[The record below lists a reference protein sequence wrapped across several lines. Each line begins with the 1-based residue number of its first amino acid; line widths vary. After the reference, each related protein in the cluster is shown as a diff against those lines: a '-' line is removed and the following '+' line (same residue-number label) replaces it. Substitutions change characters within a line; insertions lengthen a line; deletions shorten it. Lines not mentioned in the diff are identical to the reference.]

1 MKIIIM
7 LILIHQ
13 ADVTGT
19 ITISPFE
26 EQPKNKFATIQKCEE
41 AAEDKKNLILKSSSN
56 YLELGIVDVEIIC
69 VETKETKEGT
79 I

>member
-26 EQPKNKFATIQKCEE
+26 EQPKNKFATIQECKE
-41 AAEDKKNLILKSSSN
+41 AAVDKRNSILKSSSN
-56 YLELGIVDVEIIC
+56 YLELGIVDVEITCI
-69 VETKETKEGT
+69 ETIETKEGF

>member
-1 MKIIIM
+1 M

-13 ADVTGT
+13 VDVTGA

-41 AAEDKKNLILKSSSN
+41 AAEDKKNSILKSSSN

>member
-7 LILIHQ
+7 FILIYQ
-13 ADVTGT
+13 ADVTGA

-41 AAEDKKNLILKSSSN
+41 AAEDKKNSILKSSSN

-69 VETKETKEGT
+69 VETTETKEGT

>member
-13 ADVTGT
+13 ADVIGT

-41 AAEDKKNLILKSSSN
+41 AAEDKKNSILKSSSN

-69 VETKETKEGT
+69 VETTETKEGT

>member
-41 AAEDKKNLILKSSSN
+41 AAVDKKNSILKSSSN

-69 VETKETKEGT
+69 VETTETKEGT

>member
-13 ADVTGT
+13 VDVTGT

-41 AAEDKKNLILKSSSN
+41 AAEDKKNSILKSSSN

-69 VETKETKEGT
+69 VETTETKEGT

>member
-13 ADVTGT
+13 VDVTGV

-41 AAEDKKNLILKSSSN
+41 AAEDKKNSILKSSSN

-69 VETKETKEGT
+69 VETTETKEGT

>member
-26 EQPKNKFATIQKCEE
+26 EQPKNKFATIQKCEK
-41 AAEDKKNLILKSSSN
+41 AAEDKKNSILKSSSN

-69 VETKETKEGT
+69 VETTETKEGT

>member
-13 ADVTGT
+13 ADVIGT

-41 AAEDKKNLILKSSSN
+41 AAEDKKNSILKSSSN

-69 VETKETKEGT
+69 VERTETKEGT

>member
-13 ADVTGT
+13 IDVTGA

-26 EQPKNKFATIQKCEE
+26 EQPKNKFATIQECEK
-41 AAEDKKNLILKSSSN
+41 AAVLKRNSILKSASN
-56 YLELGIVDVEIIC
+56 YLELGIVEVDITCI
-69 VETKETKEGT
+69 ETIENKKGF

>member
-13 ADVTGT
+13 ADVIGT

-26 EQPKNKFATIQKCEE
+26 EQPKNKFATIQECEE
-41 AAEDKKNLILKSSSN
+41 AAVLKRNSILKSSSN
-56 YLELGIVDVEIIC
+56 YLELGIVDVDITCIK
-69 VETKETKEGT
+69 TIETKEGF

>member
-41 AAEDKKNLILKSSSN
+41 AAEDKKNSILKSSSN

-69 VETKETKEGT
+69 VETTETKEGT

>member
-41 AAEDKKNLILKSSSN
+41 AAEDKKNSIFKSSSN
-56 YLELGIVDVEIIC
+56 YLELGIVDVEITCI
-69 VETKETKEGT
+69 ETIETKEGF

>member
-13 ADVTGT
+13 VDVTGA

-26 EQPKNKFATIQKCEE
+26 EQPKNKFATIQECKE
-41 AAEDKKNLILKSSSN
+41 AAVLKRNSILKSSSN
-56 YLELGIVDVEIIC
+56 YLELGIVEVDITCI
-69 VETKETKEGT
+69 ETIETKEGF

>member
-41 AAEDKKNLILKSSSN
+41 AAEDKKNSILKSSSN
-56 YLELGIVDVEIIC
+56 YLELGIVDVKIIC
-69 VETKETKEGT
+69 VETTETKEGT

>member
-41 AAEDKKNLILKSSSN
+41 AAEDKKNSILKSSSN
-56 YLELGIVDVEIIC
+56 YLELGIVDVEVIC
-69 VETKETKEGT
+69 VETTETKEGT

>member
-1 MKIIIM
+1 M

-13 ADVTGT
+13 ADVIGT

-26 EQPKNKFATIQKCEE
+26 EQPKNKFATIQECEE
-41 AAEDKKNLILKSSSN
+41 AAVLKRNSILKSSSN
-56 YLELGIVDVEIIC
+56 YLELGIVDVDITCIK
-69 VETKETKEGT
+69 TIETKEGF

>member
-13 ADVTGT
+13 VDVTGA

-41 AAEDKKNLILKSSSN
+41 AAEDKKNSILKSSSN

-69 VETKETKEGT
+69 VETTETKEGT

>member
-7 LILIHQ
+7 LILIYQ
-13 ADVTGT
+13 ADVTGRVT
-19 ITISPFE
+19 ITPFE

-41 AAEDKKNLILKSSSN
+41 AAEDKKNSILKSSSN

-69 VETKETKEGT
+69 VETTETKEGT

>member
-26 EQPKNKFATIQKCEE
+26 EQPKNKFATIQECEE
-41 AAEDKKNLILKSSSN
+41 AAVLKRNSILKSSSN
-56 YLELGIVDVEIIC
+56 YLELGIVDVDITCIK
-69 VETKETKEGT
+69 TIETKEGF

>member
-7 LILIHQ
+7 LILIYQ
-13 ADVTGT
+13 ADVTGRVT
-19 ITISPFE
+19 ITPFE

-41 AAEDKKNLILKSSSN
+41 AAEDKKNSILKSSSN
-56 YLELGIVDVEIIC
+56 YLELGIVNVEIIC
-69 VETKETKEGT
+69 VETTETKEGT

>member
-13 ADVTGT
+13 ADVIGT

-41 AAEDKKNLILKSSSN
+41 AAEDKKNSILKSSSN

-69 VETKETKEGT
+69 VETTENKEGT

>member
-1 MKIIIM
+1 M

-13 ADVTGT
+13 ADVIGT

-41 AAEDKKNLILKSSSN
+41 AAEDKKNSILKSSSN

-69 VETKETKEGT
+69 VETTETKEGT

>member
-13 ADVTGT
+13 VDVTGA

-26 EQPKNKFATIQKCEE
+26 EQPKK
-41 AAEDKKNLILKSSSN
+41 
-56 YLELGIVDVEIIC
+56 
-69 VETKETKEGT
+69 
-79 I
+79 